1 MRLQRLAFQAMASPC
16 EVMLWGDRDATA
28 ALAAAAAEVRRIEG
42 KYSRFRD
49 DSVVSAINRAAGA
62 NAVDVDAETAALIGF
77 AAALHADSGGLFDLT
92 SGVLRR
98 AWRFKEPRLPAEED
112 IAALLPLIGWERVAW
127 NPPSLRLP
135 VAGMELDFGG
145 FGKEYAA
152 DRAAAVLHERGE
164 RHALVNLGGDVRL
177 LDAPPDGS
185 PWRIAIQHPR
195 RDDVALARIELR
207 DGALATSGDYER
219 FIEVDGRRYC
229 HALDPR
235 TGWPVE
241 CPRSVSVVAPLCA
254 VAGAHATIALL
265 KGDGGRDYL
274 DSLGLCYLLVDRAGV
289 VSGTLS
295 PTL

>member
-16 EVMLWGDRDATA
+16 EVMLWSARDATA
-28 ALAAAAAEVRRIEG
+28 SLAAAAAEVRRIEA

-49 DSVVSAINRAAGA
+49 DSVVAAINRSAGA
-62 NAVDVDAETAALIGF
+62 AAIDLDAETVALVQF
-77 AAALHADSGGLFDLT
+77 AAALHADSDGLFDLT

-98 AWRFKEPRLPAEED
+98 AWRFKEARLPDPAEV
-112 IAALLPLIGWERVAW
+112 AALLPLIGWQRAEW

-135 VAGMELDFGG
+135 LAGMELDFGG

-152 DRAAAVLHERGE
+152 DRAAAALHERGE

-177 LDAPPDGS
+177 LGGPPDGS

-195 RDDVALARIELR
+195 REDVALARIELR

-219 FIEVDGRRYC
+219 FIEVAGRRYC
-229 HALDPR
+229 HMLDPR

-241 CPRSVSVVAPLCA
+241 CGRSATVVAPLCA

-265 KGDGGRDYL
+265 KGDDGPAYL
-274 DSLGLCYLLVDRAGV
+274 DALGLPWLHVDRDGA

-295 PTL
+295 PL